1 MPIIKNQNYATSAVI
16 DLDGS
21 DGNAFVLMGYVSK
34 FGKQLGWTTKQ
45 IDECIEKMM
54 SGDYANLVKTMNDE
68 LHDVVTFVT
77 TNDELIQAINEVNDE
92 LK

>member
-21 DGNAFVLMGYVSK
+21 DGNAFVLMGYVRK

-92 LK
+92 RK

>member
-1 MPIIKNQNYATSAVI
+1 
-16 DLDGS
+16 
-21 DGNAFVLMGYVSK
+21 
-34 FGKQLGWTTKQ
+34 
-45 IDECIEKMM
+45 MM

-92 LK
+92 RK